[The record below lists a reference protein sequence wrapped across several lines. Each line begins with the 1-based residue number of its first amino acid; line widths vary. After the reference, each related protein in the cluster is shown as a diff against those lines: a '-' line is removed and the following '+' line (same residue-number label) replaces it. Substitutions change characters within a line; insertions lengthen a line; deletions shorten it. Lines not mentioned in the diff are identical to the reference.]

1 MNGKLLSQLPDFL
14 CENEL
19 VERLK
24 ILPNYNIN
32 IANETMPTR
41 LLALSEL
48 YDIYIP
54 YSVICHLFLPSDQN
68 QSSSTSSAS

>member
-41 LLALSEL
+41 LQ
-48 YDIYIP
+48 IP
-54 YSVICHLFLPSDQN
+54 AHL
-68 QSSSTSSAS
+68 TTHSAKS

>member
-24 ILPNYNIN
+24 ILPNYNTN

-54 YSVICHLFLPSDQN
+54 YFTKFVFRLSLRNSIVEFIFI
-68 QSSSTSSAS
+68 

>member
-14 CENEL
+14 CGDKLINQL
-19 VERLK
+19 Q

-54 YSVICHLFLPSDQN
+54 SQLSVDVYNKLYMALLR
-68 QSSSTSSAS
+68 

>member
-54 YSVICHLFLPSDQN
+54 SQLSKIQQTPYKRTMVL
-68 QSSSTSSAS
+68 

>member
-54 YSVICHLFLPSDQN
+54 
-68 QSSSTSSAS
+68 

>member
-14 CENEL
+14 CGDKLINQL
-19 VERLK
+19 QIFPK
-24 ILPNYNIN
+24 YNKN
-32 IANETMPTR
+32 IANEAIPTR

-54 YSVICHLFLPSDQN
+54 CAIGNKFLDEACCKSD
-68 QSSSTSSAS
+68 SFIV